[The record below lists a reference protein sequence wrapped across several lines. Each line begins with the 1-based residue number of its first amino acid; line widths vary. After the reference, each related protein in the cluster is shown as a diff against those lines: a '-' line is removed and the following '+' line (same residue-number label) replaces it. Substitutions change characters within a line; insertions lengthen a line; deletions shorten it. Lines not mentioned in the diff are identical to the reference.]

1 MDLNEKFASQIY
13 LDPQSR
19 IHTSFRTPSGTVG
32 CYNTIP
38 FGLKNGHLTARKT
51 CDLILSKALLHSFS
65 IRIGDRLILFASDE
79 AENEKNR
86 AQLNERFLEHNINMN
101 ELNVLQNNDTQI
113 EIFDSVIGNSKVIP
127 NPQKVTNIEGLMC
140 CETSDQLK
148 LFHEFFACFSDKL
161 PDYYVLNSQQERLG
175 KLLLNENPIPQPD
188 VLAKNTYNDFFKCF
202 EQIKT
207 KISRMIDKKYI

>member
-1 MDLNEKFASQIY
+1 MLDLNEKFASQIY

-19 IHTSFRTPSGTVG
+19 IHTSFRTPSGTTG

-51 CDLILSKALLHSFS
+51 CDLILSKTLLNSFS

-127 NPQKVTNIEGLMC
+127 NPRKVTSIEGLMC
-140 CETSDQLK
+140 CETSEQLR

-175 KLLLNENPIPQPD
+175 KLLLIENPIPQPD
-188 VLAKNTYNDFFKCF
+188 VLAKNTYNDFLKCF

-207 KISRMIDKKYI
+207 KISSMIDKK